1 MEKGIIAMQKDKI
14 GFGEALCVLLIV
26 VLSHIIL
33 TFPKTILET
42 QGTGS
47 LLNIIYLTIMGFIL
61 LTIFIK
67 LYKNFKS
74 KDILD
79 ISDFL
84 GGKILKSIMGIVF
97 IVYLLFIAS
106 LLVRNTSESFRTM
119 YLQNTPIPYLIFA
132 LLVGASY
139 VNKLGSS
146 ATIKANLIIVPGIFI
161 VLILVFMASVN
172 NFSLGRIFPIMGY
185 GTKNIFVTGFSNLY
199 MFGGTIFLLFLM
211 PMLKKAE
218 QFSKIA
224 YSAAAIYSITIFLTI
239 LSLLLMFPL
248 SISSGSN
255 VPIYMQIRE
264 ITLGNFIQR
273 TDALFVI
280 IWFITLLSYL
290 SIIMNFVTML
300 FGKITNIKNSSSVNN
315 CFLAILFGISLLYSN
330 IVQVRT
336 FQSKYYRLLFLI
348 ILGSTFIILILA
360 NLKYKFKNIK
370 IIN

>member
-1 MEKGIIAMQKDKI
+1 MEKNKI
-14 GFGEALCVLLIV
+14 GFGEALCILLIV

-33 TFPKTILET
+33 TFPKTIIES

-47 LLNIIYLTIMGFIL
+47 LLNIIYLTVLGVIL
-61 LTIFIK
+61 LTFFIK
-67 LYKNFKS
+67 LFKNFKG

-84 GGKILKSIMGIVF
+84 GGKSLKIILGIIF
-97 IVYLLFIAS
+97 IIYLLFIAS

-139 VNKLGSS
+139 VNKLGPST
-146 ATIKANLIIVPGIFI
+146 TIKANLIIVPGIFI
-161 VLILVFMASVN
+161 VLLFMFIASSS
-172 NFSLGRIFPIMGY
+172 NFSIGRLFPIMGY
-185 GTKNIFVTGFSNLY
+185 GAKNIFFNGFSNLY
-199 MFGGTIFLLFLM
+199 MFGGTIFFLFIM
-211 PMLKKAE
+211 PMLQKPE
-218 QFSKIA
+218 QFGKIA
-224 YSAAAIYSITIFLTI
+224 YSATAIYSITVFFTI
-239 LSLLLMFPL
+239 LALLLMFPL

-255 VPIYMQIRE
+255 IPLYMQIRD

-290 SIIMNFVTML
+290 SIIMSFVTII
-300 FGKITNIKNSSSVNN
+300 FQKITNIQNITAVSN

-330 IVQVRT
+330 IVQVRA
-336 FQSKYYRLLFLI
+336 FQSKYYRLFFLI
-348 ILGSTFIILILA
+348 LLGLTFIIMILA
-360 NLKYKFKNIK
+360 NLKYKYKHIQKNTY
-370 IIN
+370 

>member
-1 MEKGIIAMQKDKI
+1 MEKDKI
-14 GFGEALCVLLIV
+14 GFGEALCLLLIV

-33 TFPKTILET
+33 TFPKTIIES

-47 LLNIIYLTIMGFIL
+47 LLNIVYLTIVGFIL
-61 LTIFIK
+61 LTLFLK
-67 LYKNFKS
+67 LYKNFKN

-84 GGKILKSIMGIVF
+84 GGKILKFILGIIF
-97 IVYLLFIAS
+97 IIYLLFIAS

-146 ATIKANLIIVPGIFI
+146 ATIKANLIIVPGIFL
-161 VLILVFMASVN
+161 VLLFMFMASVN
-172 NFSLGRIFPIMGY
+172 DFSIGRLFPIMGY
-185 GTKNIFVTGFSNLY
+185 GAKNIFVNGFSNLY
-199 MFGGTIFLLFLM
+199 MFGGTIFLLFMM
-211 PMLKKAE
+211 PMLQKPE
-218 QFSKIA
+218 QFGKIA
-224 YSAAAIYSITIFLTI
+224 YSSTAIYSIAVFVTI
-239 LSLLLMFPL
+239 LALLLMFPI

-255 VPIYMQIRE
+255 IPLYMQIRE

-290 SIIMNFVTML
+290 SIIMNFVTII
-300 FGKITNIKNSSSVNN
+300 FKKITNIKDTSSIGN
-315 CFLAILFGISLLYSN
+315 CFLAILFGFSLLYSN

-336 FQSKYYRLLFLI
+336 FQSKYYRILFLI
-348 ILGSTFIILILA
+348 LLGATFIILILA
-360 NLKYKFKNIK
+360 NLKYKFKNERNMK
-370 IIN
+370 FE

>member
-1 MEKGIIAMQKDKI
+1 MEKDKI
-14 GFGEALCVLLIV
+14 GFGEALCILLIV
-26 VLSHIIL
+26 ALSHIIL

-47 LLNIIYLTIMGFIL
+47 LLNVIYLTIVGFVF

-67 LYKNFKS
+67 LYKNFKG

-84 GGKILKSIMGIVF
+84 GGKILRFILGIVF
-97 IVYLLFIAS
+97 ITYLLFISS

-139 VNKLGSS
+139 VNKLGSG
-146 ATIKANLIIVPGIFI
+146 ATIKTNLIVVPGIFI
-161 VLILVFMASVN
+161 VLLLIFMASVN
-172 NFSLGRIFPIMGY
+172 NFSAGRLFPLMGY
-185 GTKNIFVTGFSNLY
+185 GAKNVFVNGFSNLY
-199 MFGGTIFLLFLM
+199 MFGGTVSFLFIM
-211 PMLKKAE
+211 PMLKKTE

-224 YSAAAIYSITIFLTI
+224 YSATAIYSITLFLTI
-239 LSLLLMFPL
+239 LALLLMFPT

-290 SIIMNFVTML
+290 SILMSFVTII
-300 FGKITNIKNSSSVNN
+300 FKKITNIKDNTSVSN

-330 IVQVRT
+330 IVQVRK
-336 FQSKYYRLLFLI
+336 FQSQYYRILFLI
-348 ILGSTFIILILA
+348 VLGTTFLILILA
-360 NLKYKFKNIK
+360 NLKYKFKSERNTNIE
-370 IIN
+370 

>member
-1 MEKGIIAMQKDKI
+1 MEKSKI
-14 GFGEALCVLLIV
+14 GFGEALCILLIV

-33 TFPKTILET
+33 TFPKTIIES

-47 LLNIIYLTIMGFIL
+47 LLNILYLTVLGLTF
-61 LTIFIK
+61 LTIFLK
-67 LYKNFKS
+67 LYKNFKN

-84 GGKILKSIMGIVF
+84 GGKILKFILGIIF
-97 IVYLLFIAS
+97 IAYLLFIAS
-106 LLVRNTSESFRTM
+106 LLVRNTSESFKTM

-139 VNKLGSS
+139 VNRLGTS
-146 ATIKANLIIVPGIFI
+146 ATIKANLIIVPGIFV
-161 VLILVFMASVN
+161 VLLFIFMASVSD
-172 NFSLGRIFPIMGY
+172 FSTGRLFPIMGY
-185 GTKNIFVTGFSNLY
+185 GTKNIFINGFNNLY
-199 MFGGTIFLLFLM
+199 MFGGTVFFLFIM
-211 PMLKKAE
+211 PLLKKPE

-224 YSAAAIYSITIFLTI
+224 YSATAIYSVAIFVTI
-239 LSLLLMFPL
+239 LALLLMFPL

-255 VPIYMQIRE
+255 IPLYMQIRQ

-290 SIIMNFVTML
+290 SILMSFVTII
-300 FGKITNIKNSSSVNN
+300 FKKITNIENTSSIGN

-336 FQSKYYRLLFLI
+336 FQSKYYRILFFI
-348 ILGSTFIILILA
+348 ILGITFIIMILA
-360 NLKYKFKNIK
+360 NLKYIFKNERNLNIE
-370 IIN
+370 

>member
-1 MEKGIIAMQKDKI
+1 
-14 GFGEALCVLLIV
+14 
-26 VLSHIIL
+26 
-33 TFPKTILET
+33 
-42 QGTGS
+42 
-47 LLNIIYLTIMGFIL
+47 
-61 LTIFIK
+61 
-67 LYKNFKS
+67 
-74 KDILD
+74 
-79 ISDFL
+79 
-84 GGKILKSIMGIVF
+84 
-97 IVYLLFIAS
+97 
-106 LLVRNTSESFRTM
+106 
-119 YLQNTPIPYLIFA
+119 
-132 LLVGASY
+132 
-139 VNKLGSS
+139 
-146 ATIKANLIIVPGIFI
+146 
-161 VLILVFMASVN
+161 MASVN
-172 NFSLGRIFPIMGY
+172 NFSFGRIFPIMGY
-185 GTKNIFVTGFSNLY
+185 GTRNIFVTSLSNLY
-199 MFGGTIFLLFLM
+199 MFGGTVFLLFLM

>member
-1 MEKGIIAMQKDKI
+1 MEKDKI
-14 GFGEALCVLLIV
+14 GFGEALCILLIV

-33 TFPKTILET
+33 TFPKTIIES

-47 LLNIIYLTIMGFIL
+47 LINIIYLTIVGFIL
-61 LTIFIK
+61 LTLFLK
-67 LYKNFKS
+67 LYINFKS
-74 KDILD
+74 KDVLD
-79 ISDFL
+79 ISEFL
-84 GGKILKSIMGIVF
+84 GGKILKFILGLVF

-146 ATIKANLIIVPGIFI
+146 AIIKANLIIVPGIFL
-161 VLILVFMASVN
+161 VLIFMFLASVGS
-172 NFSLGRIFPIMGY
+172 FSTGRLFPIMGY
-185 GTKNIFVTGFSNLY
+185 GYKNIFINGFSNLY
-199 MFGGTIFLLFLM
+199 MFGGTVFLIFIM
-211 PMLKKAE
+211 PMLQKPE
-218 QFSKIA
+218 QFGKIA
-224 YSAAAIYSITIFLTI
+224 YSATAIYSISVFMS
-239 LSLLLMFPL
+239 SLALILMFPI

-255 VPIYMQIRE
+255 IPLYMQIRD
-264 ITLGNFIQR
+264 ITIGNFIQR

-290 SIIMNFVTML
+290 SIIMNFVTII
-300 FGKITNIKNSSSVNN
+300 FKKITNIENTVSISN

-336 FQSKYYRLLFLI
+336 FQSKYYRMFFLI
-348 ILGSTFIILILA
+348 LLGVTFIIMILA
-360 NLKYKFKNIK
+360 NLKCKYKNSQ
-370 IIN
+370 NNY

>member
-1 MEKGIIAMQKDKI
+1 MEKDKI

-26 VLSHIIL
+26 ALSHIIL

-47 LLNIIYLTIMGFIL
+47 LLNIIYLTIVGFVF

-67 LYKNFKS
+67 LYKNFCG

-84 GGKILKSIMGIVF
+84 GGKVFKFITGIILIG
-97 IVYLLFIAS
+97 YLLFIAS

-146 ATIKANLIIVPGIFI
+146 ATIKTNLIVVPGILI
-161 VLILVFMASVN
+161 VLLFIFMASIS
-172 NFSLGRIFPIMGY
+172 NFSFGRLFPLLGY
-185 GTKNIFVTGFSNLY
+185 GPKNVFVNGFSNLY
-199 MFGGTIFLLFLM
+199 LFGGTVFFLFIM
-211 PMLKKAE
+211 PILKKPE

-224 YSAAAIYSITIFLTI
+224 YSATAIYSITIFLTI
-239 LSLLLMFPL
+239 LALLLMFPL

-290 SIIMNFVTML
+290 SIIMNFITII
-300 FGKITNIKNSSSVNN
+300 FKKITNIKATFPISN

-330 IVQVRT
+330 LIQVRT
-336 FQSKYYRLLFLI
+336 FQSKYYRILFLI
-348 ILGSTFIILILA
+348 VLSSTFIILILA
-360 NLKYKFKNIK
+360 NLKYKFKNERNSK
-370 IIN
+370 FE

>member
-1 MEKGIIAMQKDKI
+1 MEKDKI
-14 GFGEALCVLLIV
+14 GFGEALCILLIV
-26 VLSHIIL
+26 ALSHIIL

-42 QGTGS
+42 QGSGS
-47 LLNIIYLTIMGFIL
+47 LLNIFYLTIVGFIF
-61 LTIFIK
+61 LTFFIK
-67 LYKNFKS
+67 LYKNFNG

-84 GGKILKSIMGIVF
+84 GGKIFKF
-97 IVYLLFIAS
+97 ILGLIFIGYLLFIAS

-132 LLVGASY
+132 LLVGAAY
-139 VNKLGSS
+139 VNKLGT
-146 ATIKANLIIVPGIFI
+146 ATTIKANLIIVPGIFI
-161 VLILVFMASVN
+161 VLLLIFMASVS
-172 NFSLGRIFPIMGY
+172 NFSAGRLFPIMGY
-185 GTKNIFVTGFSNLY
+185 GTKNIFVNGFSNLY
-199 MFGGTIFLLFLM
+199 MFGGTFFFLFIM
-211 PMLKKAE
+211 PMLKKTE

-224 YSAAAIYSITIFLTI
+224 YSATAIYSITTFSTI
-239 LSLLLMFPL
+239 LALLLMFPL

-290 SIIMNFVTML
+290 SIIMNFITII
-300 FGKITNIKNSSSVNN
+300 FKKITNIKDTFPISN

-330 IVQVRT
+330 LIQVRT
-336 FQSKYYRLLFLI
+336 FQSKYYRILFLI
-348 ILGSTFIILILA
+348 VLSSTFIILILA
-360 NLKYKFKNIK
+360 NLKYKFKNERNSK
-370 IIN
+370 FE